1 METEPSLFDLGDNKV
16 TGVWTAVKLVGE
28 LEEIFELFDR
38 IFFTGARARNK
49 LVESLNEYLEHLPA
63 KFELDKH
70 IKDFSG

>member
-1 METEPSLFDLGDNKV
+1 METEPSLFDLGDNEV

-49 LVESLNEYLEHLPA
+49 LVESLNEFLEHLPA